1 MFIEERHKLI
11 LECLEKNGSITTNDI
26 MEQYSVSYD
35 TAKRDLRIL
44 DEKGLLKRTHGGAL
58 PLHQVAIGRP
68 PKMTIK
74 DITSV
79 KENYYQIALKAVTM
93 IEDNDVIFLSSVTVC
108 YFMAQN
114 LPVNKKIRV
123 VTNSIII
130 AEELRTKDNIS
141 VIMLGGEMDHKGNC
155 YDNIAI
161 ETIKRLRFDKSFI
174 SSAFI
179 SAEFGLSIQK
189 TSAISF
195 YDAIIASS
203 KKVIGLY
210 PKEKIGFDSVI
221 SICPA
226 ERLDI
231 MITDWDTAEKDLISF
246 DEKGI
251 EIVIVEKPDEE
262 AI

>member
-58 PLHQVAIGRP
+58 SLHQ
-68 PKMTIK
+68 
-74 DITSV
+74 
-79 KENYYQIALKAVTM
+79 
-93 IEDNDVIFLSSVTVC
+93 VTVC

-130 AEELRTKDNIS
+130 ADELRTKDNIF

-210 PKEKIGFDSVI
+210 PKEKIGFDSVV

-226 ERLDI
+226 EKLDI

-251 EIVIVEKPDEE
+251 EIIIVEKSDEDE
-262 AI
+262 M